1 MDFRIIFSFTFPET
15 LCRIDANRVGD
26 PALSATG
33 TGSLPGGRRI
43 FPQQG
48 QLHRSLIY
56 FLSTRSVQF
65 AVTLVLDV
73 LIIYLL
79 LRARIFERM
88 GIWPPVAK
96 EKSFTRK
103 DRPP

>member
-1 MDFRIIFSFTFPET
+1 MPPGRGVCPENEGFFHSKGSF
-15 LCRIDANRVGD
+15 IA
-26 PALSATG
+26 
-33 TGSLPGGRRI
+33 
-43 FPQQG
+43 
-48 QLHRSLIY
+48 SLIY

-79 LRARIFERM
+79 LRTRVFERM

-96 EKSFTRK
+96 EK
-103 DRPP
+103 